1 MKTTRKQA
9 QVIKANKVKTAAY
22 KANRRSPIQEE
33 VYVPPVRLKPSK
45 QNSLYSIK
53 LIKKD
58 MLIREALKY
67 FPADKAR
74 EVACKLISYTAEYAI
89 KDLTPR
95 DLQGFILSESP
106 LRYFLKDEGVGN
118 TLLLEAMEKTP
129 YEYWYKQPILQLY
142 IYAYGCAPEDVVE
155 LDHVREAYNA
165 VDRHYEVLNLREWAK
180 NGFPID
186 PNFINGLDYR
196 WANPQKPK
204 VDTWDDL
211 KEYGKEITKDK
222 KNKTSIFDLLHNWEV
237 LSSQELFNNTVKDG
251 ITPQD
256 IIQWMNEGKHRMI
269 RKASKLDADVLTCHG
284 IPVNGKDASNLTAL
298 LETGNH
304 KLNMKAA
311 KKALDFKDL
320 DYDKLVHY
328 IVLGEHGI
336 NLPRSLHVAN
346 YAADVDPIPE
356 GMKKL
361 VAANEQLINAIFSEG
376 VSVDWSIHPKS
387 AKECVIG
394 SIMIQKGITRSQAET
409 WLQNPSIDES
419 IEYAKA
425 NKPEL
430 ECTLPEVHFEEEG
443 YTLTRLPKD
452 ALENL
457 FMGEL
462 TSCCQKLGGF
472 GEDVCTEGWTDKH
485 SVNYIFKTPSNN
497 ICAHFWAWEAQD
509 GSIIIDSI
517 EGRSSA
523 DTEIIAELTAQFV
536 DHFNGQ
542 GIPVYLSQT
551 PYGITEEVTT
561 LFKEWFELE
570 EVSCP
575 REARVEEY
583 SYKDAHYVVFKIN

>member
-1 MKTTRKQA
+1 M
-9 QVIKANKVKTAAY
+9 
-22 KANRRSPIQEE
+22 
-33 VYVPPVRLKPSK
+33 PPVRLRSPILTSEERK
-45 QNSLYSIK
+45 K
-53 LIKKD
+53 LMK
-58 MLIREALKY
+58 REAIAK
-67 FPADKAR
+67 
-74 EVACKLISYTAEYAI
+74 
-89 KDLTPR
+89 
-95 DLQGFILSESP
+95 
-106 LRYFLKDEGVGN
+106 
-118 TLLLEAMEKTP
+118 EAMKYLPKEEAEKFAQTLMIYNYNNFADDGGLALESIPGKLLVASACYYLFRESGVDEEYILKAMQTIP
-129 YEYWYKQPILQLY
+129 YELWWYRPILQLY
-142 IYAYGCAPEDVVE
+142 TYAYGCIPIDVVE
-155 LDHVREAYNA
+155 LDHIELAFKAMEN
-165 VDRHYEVLNLREWAK
+165 HLEVLNFRDWA
-180 NGFPID
+180 NAGFLVD
-186 PNFINGLDYR
+186 PNYINSLDR
-196 WANPQKPK
+196 SWANPQKPK
-204 VDTWDDL
+204 TDFWDDL
-211 KEYGKEITKDK
+211 REYSIDITDRVANSK
-222 KNKTSIFDLLHNWEV
+222 SIFDLLGNWEV
-237 LSSQELFNNTVKDG
+237 LSSQELFNETIKDG

-419 IEYAKA
+419 IEHAKA

-536 DHFNGQ
+536 DHLNGQ